1 MYCKSCVFQINIQ
14 ICDCPKLRDID
25 VFAIKSLL
33 IVHSQSE
40 TKLYNGSDKDVS
52 ASGGK
57 LTKKESLK
65 VSDLKSA

>member
-1 MYCKSCVFQINIQ
+1 MILKDGDLDVMSLEMSLFISWTKASCSV
-14 ICDCPKLRDID
+14 
-25 VFAIKSLL
+25 SL
-33 IVHSQSE
+33 QSE

-65 VSDLKSA
+65 VSELKAA

>member
-1 MYCKSCVFQINIQ
+1 MNMKNK
-14 ICDCPKLRDID
+14 DLD
-25 VFAIKSLL
+25 VTSPRPSFSLL
-33 IVHSQSE
+33 CSQSE

-65 VSDLKSA
+65 VSELKAA

>member
-1 MYCKSCVFQINIQ
+1 MNEVFSKLLNHIYLIFNIPLFN
-14 ICDCPKLRDID
+14 IAATSSFSSGLK
-25 VFAIKSLL
+25 
-33 IVHSQSE
+33 QSE

-65 VSDLKSA
+65 VKDLVSLI

>member
-1 MYCKSCVFQINIQ
+1 MFLSSEMN
-14 ICDCPKLRDID
+14 KLS
-25 VFAIKSLL
+25 FYAIKPSLFPP
-33 IVHSQSE
+33 VCSQSE

-65 VSDLKSA
+65 VKELKLA

>member
-1 MYCKSCVFQINIQ
+1 MKNK
-14 ICDCPKLRDID
+14 DLD
-25 VFAIKSLL
+25 VTSPRSAFSLL
-33 IVHSQSE
+33 CSQSE

-65 VSDLKSA
+65 VSELKAA